1 MKRILVPTDFSK
13 GAFNAL
19 LHAMNIAKMINAS
32 IRIVHAYSMPPTGST
47 VMVDITD
54 ILKKNADEELENLK
68 LEVKKL
74 ELANDLNINYV
85 SSHGSVIDVINR
97 QTRESEIDLVVMGT
111 QGASG
116 ITEKFLGSNTAAV
129 AKNIDIPM
137 IAVPAELAYKPYKKF
152 LFTTDMKV
160 LKNSRPMQFIGEFS
174 KECEAEVKFIHVRA
188 PGSEEL
194 DQSEIDAYRDQ
205 VESIFDPETKSSFAY
220 VYDEDP
226 EEGIANTIKM
236 ERPDL
241 IIVIHHSYG
250 FFEGMFHSSVSQNII
265 NRASLPILV
274 MKG

>member
-19 LHAMNIAKMINAS
+19 MHAMHIAKMMNAS
-32 IRIVHAYSMPPTGST
+32 IRIIHAYSMPPTGST

-68 LEVKKL
+68 VEVNKL
-74 ELANDLNINYV
+74 DLSKELNINYI

-97 QTRESEIDLVVMGT
+97 QTKESEIDLVVMGT

-129 AKNIDIPM
+129 AKSINIPM
-137 IAVPAELAYKPYKKF
+137 IAVPAELTYQPYNKF

-160 LKNSRPMQFIGEFS
+160 LKNSSPMKFIGEFS
-174 KECEAEVKFIHVRA
+174 KEFNAEVKFIHVRA

-194 DQSEIDAYRDQ
+194 DQKDIDAYRDQ
-205 VESIFDPETKSSFAY
+205 VESIFDPSTKSSFAY
-220 VYDEDP
+220 VYEDDP
-226 EEGIANTIKM
+226 EEGIADTIEM
-236 ERPDL
+236 EKPDL

>member
-19 LHAMNIAKMINAS
+19 IHAMNIAKLINAS

-54 ILKKNADEELENLK
+54 ILKKNADEELQNLK
-68 LEVKKL
+68 VEVNKL
-74 ELANDLNINYV
+74 ELAGNLNIDYI
-85 SSHGSVIDVINR
+85 SAHGSVIDVINR
-97 QTRESEIDLVVMGT
+97 EAKERDIDMVIMGT

-116 ITEKFLGSNTAAV
+116 ITEKFLGSNTAAA
-129 AKNIDIPM
+129 AKNINIPM
-137 IAVPAELAYKPYKKF
+137 IAVPAELPYKPYKKF

-160 LKNSRPMQFIGEFS
+160 LKSSGPMEFIGEFS
-174 KECEAEVKFIHVRA
+174 KQCDADVKFIHVR
-188 PGSEEL
+188 PTGS
-194 DQSEIDAYRDQ
+194 DNIDEKDIEAYKDQ
-205 VESIFDPETKSSFAY
+205 VESIFDPGTKSSFAY
-220 VYDEDP
+220 IYEDNP
-226 EEGIANTIKM
+226 EEGIAETIEM

-250 FFEGMFHSSVSQNII
+250 FFEGMFHSSISQNII
-265 NRASLPILV
+265 NRAALPILV

>member
-19 LHAMNIAKMINAS
+19 IHAMNIAKVINAS

-68 LEVKKL
+68 LEVNKL
-74 ELANDLNINYV
+74 DLSKDLNINYV
-85 SSHGSVIDVINR
+85 SSHGSVIDVLNR
-97 QTRESEIDLVVMGT
+97 QSKESEIDLVIMGT

-129 AKNIDIPM
+129 AKNLGIPM
-137 IAVPAELAYKPYKKF
+137 IAVPAELPYKPYKKF

-160 LKNSRPMQFIGEFS
+160 LKDSKPMQFIGEFS

-188 PGSEEL
+188 PGSKEL
-194 DQSEIDAYRDQ
+194 DQKDVDAYRDQ
-205 VESIFDPETKSSFAY
+205 VESIFDPSTESSFAY
-220 VYDEDP
+220 VYENNP
-226 EEGIANTIKM
+226 EEGIADTIAM

-265 NRASLPILV
+265 NQASLPILV

>member
-19 LHAMNIAKMINAS
+19 IHAMNIAKMINAS

-68 LEVKKL
+68 LEVNKL
-74 ELANDLNINYV
+74 ELSKDLNINYS
-85 SSHGSVIDVINR
+85 SSHGSVIDVLNR
-97 QTRESEIDLVVMGT
+97 QIKETEIDLVIMGT

-129 AKNIDIPM
+129 AKSISIPM

-160 LKNSRPMQFIGEFS
+160 LKNNKPLQFIGDFS
-174 KECEAEVKFIHVRA
+174 KECQADVKFIHVRE
-188 PGSEEL
+188 PGAEEL
-194 DQSEIDAYRDQ
+194 DQKDVDAYRDQ
-205 VESIFDPETKSSFAY
+205 VESIFDPATKSSFAY
-220 VYDEDP
+220 VYENNP
-226 EEGIANTIKM
+226 EEGIANTIEM

-241 IIVIHHSYG
+241 VIVIHHSYG

-265 NRASLPILV
+265 NHSSLPILV